1 MTENEILIRLADFGW
16 SRAQKKDFIDIL
28 NSISNGAAGETQEL
42 SQRVT
47 TLETALS
54 TANGKIST
62 LESSVA
68 TLQETVQ
75 TLQQQLTTA
84 NETIGTLQT
93 NVTSLTEQMGTAN
106 QNIAQLQEDVAA
118 LQGGE

>member
-47 TLETALS
+47 TLETALG
-54 TANGKIST
+54 TANGNIST
-62 LESSVA
+62 LQSTVS

-93 NVTSLTEQMGTAN
+93 NVTSLTEQINTAN
-106 QNIAQLQEDVAA
+106 QNITSLEERIEA
-118 LQGGE
+118 LETV